1 MLTKHCNS
9 SIKKTRTH
17 KNNNKKR
24 KNKKTKK
31 TKQKQKQKQN
41 RKEKEYRTDL
51 LSLNFGPDILVE
63 YLPVIILFY
72 KHFT

>member
-1 MLTKHCNS
+1 LQIFH
-9 SIKKTRTH
+9 KKNTH
-17 KNNNKKR
+17 TQKQQQKKKKQKN
-24 KNKKTKK
+24 KK

>member
-1 MLTKHCNS
+1 LQFFH
-9 SIKKTRTH
+9 KKNTH
-17 KNNNKKR
+17 TQKQQQKKKKQKN
-24 KNKKTKK
+24 KK

>member
-1 MLTKHCNS
+1 LQFFH
-9 SIKKTRTH
+9 KKNTH
-17 KNNNKKR
+17 TQKQQQKKKKQKN
-24 KNKKTKK
+24 KK

-51 LSLNFGPDILVE
+51 LSLNFGPDILVK

>member
-1 MLTKHCNS
+1 LLTKRWSFTVLN
-9 SIKKTRTH
+9 IIYNKNVEKK
-17 KNNNKKR
+17 KQ
-24 KNKKTKK
+24 KNKTK

-51 LSLNFGPDILVE
+51 LSLNFGPDILVK
-63 YLPVIILFY
+63 YLPVTILFY